1 MTTVLLIDAPIAVRH
16 ALRRRLSLE
25 PDLTI
30 VGEVDDGWQ
39 AVKLAELLDPDVVV
53 LDAEMPDL
61 DVQLVVRALSQLDPY
76 RGIVVVSQHREAVT
90 QSLEGTASL
99 VVGKH
104 EGLAPLVGAI
114 RSAARR
120 PHGRLD

>member
-1 MTTVLLIDAPIAVRH
+1 MTSVLLIDAPFAVRD

-30 VGEVDDGWQ
+30 VCEVNDGWQ
-39 AVKLAELLDPDVVV
+39 AVNLAELLDPDVVL

-61 DVQLVVRALSQLDPY
+61 DVQLVVRALSELDPH
-76 RGIVVVSQHREAVT
+76 RGIVVVSQHKEAIT
-90 QSLEGTASL
+90 QSLEGTPSL
-99 VVGKH
+99 VVAKH

-114 RSAARR
+114 RSASRR
-120 PHGRLD
+120 AHSRLD